1 MGLGL
6 GGADGQALLHQLHRP
21 LHLPQPGGGGLK
33 LVNFSHLKFYCYCK
47 KNKQEL
53 SLTSVFLVNIV
64 STWFQEIVTHALTLE
79 EPTAPV
85 QHGGEV
91 GGDEVSEG
99 YRGLCQG
106 EQETVHARRSVS

>member
-1 MGLGL
+1 M
-6 GGADGQALLHQLHRP
+6 LLQ
-21 LHLPQPGGGGLK
+21 
-33 LVNFSHLKFYCYCK
+33 

-106 EQETVHARRSVS
+106 EQETVHARRSVSWQYGQQVLERELKTFSKHKTRW